1 MKNSILRRCGGLLAL
16 TLLGATASA
25 KELIPTKAWY
35 SSQWVSSQYL
45 ADPAT
50 APLGTPLLAV
60 VQEGEGHGT
69 GSGWCTTRSEFV
81 ISLQI
86 VDASLTYVSEG
97 TWFQTAANGDTLWGT
112 FRALSRFGEA
122 GYTSEYV
129 IEGGSGRFEGATG
142 YGTSIGF
149 FDDATNSAVQEDE
162 GWATSVGSL
171 RRAE

>member
-1 MKNSILRRCGGLLAL
+1 MKNSILRRCGGLLVL

-25 KELIPTKAWY
+25 KELIPAKGQWAG
-35 SSQWVSSQYL
+35 QWVSFQYL

-50 APLGTPLLAV
+50 VPLGTPFLEV

-69 GSGWCTTRSEFV
+69 GLGRYTTRSEFV

-86 VDASLTYVSEG
+86 VDGSLTYVSEG
-97 TWFQTAANGDTLWGT
+97 TWFTTAANGDTLWGT
-112 FRALSRFGEA
+112 FRALTRFGEA
-122 GYTSEYV
+122 VYTSEYV
-129 IEGGSGRFEGATG
+129 IEDGSGRFEGATG

-162 GWATSVGSL
+162 GWASSVGSL
-171 RRAE
+171 RRAK